1 MQDQRKRKFNWG
13 SAIGWAIF
21 ILVIAGGRLFG
32 LLQSALGANRLPS
45 NLVAYLIGGLVV
57 LSIAVSA
64 VRSVMQASG
73 RRGDT
78 RLPTGTPASA
88 PQRGNAPMPPFGGA
102 NAGNLPAASR
112 LPQASAVPVRRPQV
126 GPKREAQ
133 LPPPPR
139 FEPIVDPRLLIAGL
153 VGLALIGAAA
163 LLLGLL

>member
-1 MQDQRKRKFNWG
+1 MGEQRKRKINWS

-21 ILVIAGGRLFG
+21 ILVIAGGRLFS
-32 LLQSALGANRLPS
+32 LLQSGLGANRLPS
-45 NLVAYLIGGLVV
+45 NLIAYLIGGLVV

-73 RRGDT
+73 RRGET
-78 RLPTGTPASA
+78 RLPTSMSTSA
-88 PQRGNAPMPPFGGA
+88 PQRGNAPMPPFGGSS
-102 NAGNLPAASR
+102 AGGVPAAPR
-112 LPQASAVPVRRPQV
+112 LPQASAVPVRRPLA
-126 GPKREAQ
+126 GPAREAK

-139 FEPIVDPRLLIAGL
+139 FEPIVDPRLVIVGL

>member
-1 MQDQRKRKFNWG
+1 MREQRKRKINWG

-21 ILVIAGGRLFG
+21 ILVIAGGPLFSV
-32 LLQSALGANRLPS
+32 LQSALGANRLPS
-45 NLVAYLIGGLVV
+45 NLVSYLIGGLVV

-78 RLPTGTPASA
+78 RLPTGMPASA

-102 NAGNLPAASR
+102 STGSLPAAPR
-112 LPQASAVPVRRPQV
+112 LPQASAVPVRRPQ
-126 GPKREAQ
+126 REAQ

-139 FEPIVDPRLLIAGL
+139 FEPIVDPRLVIAGL
-153 VGLALIGAAA
+153 VGLALIGAAG